1 MGCDSGYSGEFRAE
15 ADRAMKLA
23 PVRHPWMTAP
33 QTRAVMDAL
42 GEARFVG
49 GVVRNALLGKP
60 VDDIDI
66 ATPLTPDEVTK
77 RLQAA
82 GLKAVS
88 TGIEHGTITAVAS
101 GKPFE
106 VTTLRR
112 DVSTDGRRA
121 VVAFTTDWAHDA
133 QRRDFTMNALY
144 ANVEGEVFDTVGG
157 VADLQAG
164 HVRFVGDPV
173 TRIREDYLRILRLF
187 RFHAWYGKGE
197 LNAAALKAAAAEKAG
212 LAQLSAE
219 RVQKEMLKL
228 LAADNPVPMLRV
240 MAASAILSEI
250 LPGTLDM
257 ARLERLAAIDA
268 NNFFA
273 PDPVLRLAALSPDSA
288 LADRWK
294 LSNVDRDRLADLAS
308 GKEKIVS
315 YLSIKEVRKLLY
327 VLGSQ
332 RFKDRVMLRWAEDP
346 KESNFIQWRALLAMA
361 DAWERPKFP
370 LDGGNVMAAG
380 VPQGP
385 LIGKILSEVEDW
397 WIDSDFIEDQFSLAE
412 RLKAVVQAMR

>member
-1 MGCDSGYSGEFRAE
+1 
-15 ADRAMKLA
+15 MKLDSI
-23 PVRHPWMTAP
+23 RHPWMTAP
-33 QTRAVMDAL
+33 ETAAVMNAL
-42 GEARFVG
+42 ARDNGSARFVG
-49 GVVRNALLGKP
+49 GVVRNALLGRP

-82 GLKAVS
+82 GLKAVP
-88 TGIEHGTITAVAS
+88 TGIEHGTITAVS
-101 GKPFE
+101 GGKPFE

-121 VVAFTTDWAHDA
+121 IVAFTTDWAEDA

-144 ANVEGEVFDTVGG
+144 AGADGEILDTVGG
-157 VADLQAG
+157 IADLDAG
-164 HVRFVGDPV
+164 RVRFVGDPT
-173 TRIREDYLRILRLF
+173 TRIKEDYLRILRLF

-197 LNAAALKAAAAEKAG
+197 LDDAALKASAAEKAG
-212 LAQLSAE
+212 LAQLSGE
-219 RVQKEMLKL
+219 RIQKEMLKL
-228 LAADNPVPMLRV
+228 LAAENPVPVLRV
-240 MAASAILSEI
+240 MAASGILSEI
-250 LPGTLDM
+250 LPGDLNI

-273 PDPVLRLAALSPDSA
+273 PDPVLRLAALSPDAA

-294 LSNVDRDRLADLAS
+294 LSNIDRDRLDDLAND
-308 GKEKIVS
+308 KAKIVS
-315 YLSIKEVRKLLY
+315 YLSIREVRKLLY
-327 VLGSQ
+327 QLGIA
-332 RFKDRVMLRWAEDP
+332 RFKDRVFLHWAGDP

-361 DAWERPKFP
+361 DAWERPRFP

-385 LIGKILSEVEDW
+385 LIGKILAEVEDW
-397 WIDSDFIEDQFSLAE
+397 WIDSDFIEDEFSLAE
-412 RLKAVVQAMR
+412 RLKAVVQAKL